1 MPKSI
6 LAIFCFVCLWC
17 FFWIGVFYQDIRNIY
32 KAQQEYERDIIE
44 LKYKNNELKRQIEY
58 LKNPYIEFGAL
69 Q

>member
-17 FFWIGVFYQDIRNIY
+17 FFWIAVYYQDIKNIY
-32 KAQQEYERDIIE
+32 KKQQEYERDIRVLE
-44 LKYKNNELKRQIEY
+44 YKNNELKKQIEY